1 MKQFDVYVN
10 TDKDTNKTYPYFV
23 DIQSGLL
30 NTLNTRVVIPLTP
43 ANKPDKSYPD
53 NLCPIIK
60 IKNKN
65 YALLTHQ
72 LTSVSA
78 NFLKKNECTIISRRD
93 EIIGAI
99 DFLVTGI

>member
-1 MKQFDVYVN
+1 MKQFDVYTN
-10 TDKDTNKTYPYFV
+10 TDKDTNKTYPFFV
-23 DIQSGLL
+23 DVQSGLL
-30 NTLNTRVVIPLTP
+30 DTLNSRVVIPLTP
-43 ANKPDKSYPD
+43 ASKTDKSYPN

-60 IKNKN
+60 IKTKY

-72 LTSVSA
+72 LTSVST
-78 NFLKKNECTIISRRD
+78 NFLKKNEGSLISSRD